1 MNKHGI
7 TALIAALAVFLLS
20 FSFGGSACAKE
31 KKETGKPACS
41 IQEALQWAR
50 DRKGEYIDMDG
61 AYGAQCV
68 DLIYAYYERLGVG
81 RRGGNGADYQYDE
94 KLPKGWERLNADDGA
109 FPMPG
114 DVVVWAGGAYGISSS
129 CGHVGI
135 VHSVSKKGN
144 FKVIEQNYGADRSVT
159 INPHKAGEFTCLLR
173 PNWSLTDAVRH
184 ELAKYGLVNEK

>member
-1 MNKHGI
+1 MNKYGI

-20 FSFGGSACAKE
+20 FSAGGRALAKE
-31 KKETGKPACS
+31 KKEAPKPACT
-41 IQEALQWAR
+41 IQEALKWAHGQ
-50 DRKGEYIDMDG
+50 KGKYIDMDG

-94 KLPKGWERLNADDGA
+94 KLPKGWERLYAEDGA
-109 FPMPG
+109 VPMPG

-135 VHSVSKKGN
+135 IRSVSKKGN
-144 FKVIEQNYGADRSVT
+144 FRVFEQNYGADRSVT
-159 INPHKAGEFTCLLR
+159 VNPHKAGEFTCLLR
-173 PNWSLTDAVRH
+173 PNWSLADAVSQA
-184 ELAKYGLVNEK
+184 LAQYGLSLD